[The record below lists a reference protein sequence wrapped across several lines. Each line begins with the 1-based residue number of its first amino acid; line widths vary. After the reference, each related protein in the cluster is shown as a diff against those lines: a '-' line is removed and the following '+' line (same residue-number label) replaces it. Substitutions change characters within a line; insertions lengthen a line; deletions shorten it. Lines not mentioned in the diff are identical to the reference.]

1 MNTNGCF
8 SDLLWMP
15 HSQHKISKAWENPN
29 ISLNVR
35 CHRVGIPFDPLC
47 SPALENLGFYQIAKM
62 RKINVDKYLIS
73 ALVER
78 WRPETNTFH
87 LPVGE
92 MTITL
97 QDISCLWG
105 LPIHGKPLVGIA
117 DAPWSEL
124 VERLLGIPVDEQH
137 MKQKKRRK
145 GDDNIVVRDS
155 QYSLNLG
162 KLRERFHVL
171 PDNPMDREIN
181 WHARALVLEILG
193 SIVFTDTSGDGV
205 PAMYLQFMQNLGQ
218 PTEYNWGAAAL
229 ALLYRQLSMCAEKER
244 LEISGPLLLLQLWS
258 WSRLPLGRPKV
269 IFEKPKGEEPDEE
282 VDEEVHLDYNP
293 IDLIREGAVHWQPY
307 DDLLEQMP
315 IQVHD
320 DSDWWFSRVPLM
332 HFWIV
337 EFHYPDRVMRQFG
350 LRQCI
355 PPFVP
360 RGEAEVRRLRKIKHS
375 AGKSHNWEEFHTNYV
390 QEYDRIQAS
399 VLPEEIPFDGL
410 RELKNA
416 AWGIKC
422 ATTRG
427 CKKIG
432 KSVLRSCVG
441 NLLDLNLEP
450 RLQSMLTEARLPLK
464 IEDIPSDD
472 DVSYIAHPPSPPK
485 ESNSDVFNE

>member
-73 ALVER
+73 ALVEC

-117 DAPWSEL
+117 DAPWSKL

-293 IDLIREGAVHWQPY
+293 IFGAKWCAAHAFDVPHNAGTEYYWNQIDLIREGAVHWQPY

-320 DSDWWFSRVPLM
+320 DSDWWFSR
-332 HFWIV
+332 
-337 EFHYPDRVMRQFG
+337 
-350 LRQCI
+350 
-355 PPFVP
+355 
-360 RGEAEVRRLRKIKHS
+360 
-375 AGKSHNWEEFHTNYV
+375 
-390 QEYDRIQAS
+390 
-399 VLPEEIPFDGL
+399 GL

-464 IEDIPSDD
+464 IEDIPSHD

-485 ESNSDVFNE
+485 ESNSDVFNEWIYSGKGFTTYLKAGEQ